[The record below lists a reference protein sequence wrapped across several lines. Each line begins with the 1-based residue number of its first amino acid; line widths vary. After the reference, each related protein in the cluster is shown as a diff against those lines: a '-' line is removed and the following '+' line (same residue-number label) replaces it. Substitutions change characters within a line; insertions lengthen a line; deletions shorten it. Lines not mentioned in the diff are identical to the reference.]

1 MFSLCAQALHK
12 FYGERHAVNAVS
24 FSLKSGQIL
33 ALLGPNGAGKSSL
46 IRMLTGLT
54 KPDQGQLSYQYQQQQ
69 LAQLPAS
76 LFGYLPEDRGLYQD
90 ISLQQ
95 NLEYIASLRGL
106 RMTDARPRISQW
118 LSRFELA
125 GREQQ
130 KLSSLSK
137 GNQQKV
143 QLIATLIHQP
153 ALVVLDEPFSGL
165 DPLNQELVLQVLA
178 ELRDVGCAV
187 LLSAHQMALVERL
200 ADQFLLLDQGAVIAS
215 GNLAQTRAQLG
226 QQRGFLAEFTQAPN
240 PALQQNPTWQ
250 LQARCERSYQL
261 QPLAEVSF
269 ADLVQTLSQYG
280 ELQQLSVQDADLHQL
295 YLQALRT
302 RRPEAA

>member
-1 MFSLCAQALHK
+1 MFSLSAQALHK
-12 FYGERHAVNAVS
+12 FYGDRHAVNAVS

-106 RMTDARPRISQW
+106 RLTDARPRISHW

-187 LLSAHQMALVERL
+187 LLSAHQMALIERL

-215 GNLAQTRAQLG
+215 GNLAQTRTQLG
-226 QQRGFLAEFTQAPN
+226 QQRGFLAEFIQAPN
-240 PALQQNPTWQ
+240 PAMQQNPTWQ

-302 RRPEAA
+302 RRPEAV